1 MVFVSFRLP
10 NVSIFNGG
18 DKVPA
23 NEREDA
29 ERAFIRFYM
38 ELPSQDRPARYQE
51 LVAVH
56 GQVCVDTN
64 SFLNVLFLRPE
75 RPALNGLVDQTLLNF
90 LCHFMAKS
98 TV

>member
-38 ELPSQDRPARYQE
+38 DLPSQDRPARYQE

-64 SFLNVLFLRPE
+64 SFLNVLFPKPE
-75 RPALNGLVDQTLLNF
+75 RPSLNGLVDQTLLNF
-90 LCHFMAKS
+90 C
-98 TV
+98 

>member
-1 MVFVSFRLP
+1 MGFVSFRLP

-38 ELPSQDRPARYQE
+38 DLPSQDRPARYQE

-64 SFLNVLFLRPE
+64 SFLSVLFLRP
-75 RPALNGLVDQTLLNF
+75 ALNGCSGPDPVEFLL
-90 LCHFMAKS
+90 LEFMAKP

>member
-1 MVFVSFRLP
+1 MEFVSFRLP

-38 ELPSQDRPARYQE
+38 DLPSQDRPARYQE

-64 SFLNVLFLRPE
+64 SFLNILFLRSE

-90 LCHFMAKS
+90 RCHFMAKP

>member
-1 MVFVSFRLP
+1 MKSVSFRLP

-38 ELPSQDRPARYQE
+38 DLSSQDRPARYQE

-64 SFLNVLFLRPE
+64 SFLIVLLFRPE

-90 LCHFMAKS
+90 C
-98 TV
+98 